1 MIVLAKSS
9 TYLNPKQLRKYVI
22 EHCPMRVFKAVDL
35 IADKNGLCFCYRMP
49 SKARLDLSLTCPVD
63 DSIFDYLCDNELRI
77 SRLSNN
83 RLVIDSLRQMQKDAR
98 SAIKEFCNGLTPD
111 EVEKFSPRIVAL
123 QNSVNN
129 DCVPKV
135 TQSITKLWNETV
147 RQPIFETI
155 KQVEL

>member
-22 EHCPMRVFKAVDL
+22 EHCPMRVFKHVDL

-77 SRLSNN
+77 RKLSENQV
-83 RLVIDSLRQMQKDAR
+83 VINSLRQMQNDAKL
-98 SAIKEFCNGLTPD
+98 AIKEFCNSLTPD
-111 EVEKFSPRIVAL
+111 EMERFSPRIMAL
-123 QNSVNN
+123 QNAVNN
-129 DCVPKV
+129 DCTPH
-135 TQSITKLWNETV
+135 ITRTINEQWNENI
-147 RQPIFETI
+147 RRPIFKTI